1 MKRLF
6 TVNGEHFA
14 DKKSAKVARGEPIKP
29 VRTEKVGEH
38 GREVVMP
45 AEYKFEIT
53 YGPDHWKRGGP
64 VPGAVEAA
72 PVVVPVKRVRKKAA
86 VAA

>member
-14 DKKSAKVARGEPIKP
+14 TKKEAKEARGVALKP

-45 AEYKFEIT
+45 AEYAHEVS
-53 YGPDHWKRGGP
+53 YGPDHWKRGGD
-64 VPGAVEAA
+64 VPGFTVTT
-72 PVVVPVKRVRKKAA
+72 PVPVKVPRVRKTKAA
-86 VAA
+86 

>member
-6 TVNGEHFA
+6 TVNGEFFA
-14 DKKSAKVARGEPIKP
+14 TKQEAKVARGPATKP

-45 AEYKFEIT
+45 AEYAHEIS
-53 YGPDHWKRGGP
+53 YGPDHWKRGGE
-64 VPGAVEAA
+64 VPGYTTSAPVTAPAKRWRKKAVEAA
-72 PVVVPVKRVRKKAA
+72 
-86 VAA
+86 

>member
-14 DKKSAKVARGEPIKP
+14 TKKEAKEARGTALKP

-45 AEYKFEIT
+45 AEYAHEVS
-53 YGPDHWKRGGP
+53 YGPDHWKRGGD
-64 VPGAVEAA
+64 VPGAPVAVAA
-72 PVVVPVKRVRKKAA
+72 PAPVKRVRKTKAA
-86 VAA
+86 